1 MSTAFEFLDR
11 DQRRIGFPRL
21 SFAAFIVLAIFSIVL
36 HFFIIDSTDRLQQK
50 INEVAARV
58 ESAAQKVISESGNL
72 LPGEGELVEIEQLT
86 ELFNLSV
93 GPARS
98 SWTKFFNAL
107 ERVLPDNV
115 VLLAI
120 ENQKS
125 GRPVF
130 KAEDRDFRLRI
141 AVPDID
147 SANFLYRKFTD
158 EKAFSSL
165 NFTPKGEI
173 RYQGHTGVGVE
184 VNLTFNSRL

>member
-1 MSTAFEFLDR
+1 MSTAFEFFPR
-11 DQRRIGFPRL
+11 DQRRIRFPRVA
-21 SFAAFIVLAIFSIVL
+21 FAGFVVLTVFSAVL
-36 HFFIIDSTDRLQQK
+36 HFFIIDSTDRLQQELK
-50 INEVAARV
+50 EVAARV
-58 ESAAQKVISESGNL
+58 DAAAQKVVKESGER

-93 GPARS
+93 GPVRS

-107 ERVLPDNV
+107 DKVLPDNV
-115 VLLAI
+115 ALLSL

-125 GRPVF
+125 GRPLF

-141 AVPDID
+141 AVPDIE

-165 NFTPKGEI
+165 NFTPRGEV
-173 RYQGHTGVGVE
+173 RYQGFTGISVE
-184 VNLTFNSRL
+184 VNLTFNNRL